1 VFSGSAAW
9 PRARLYTRARGPSSR
24 PCARR
29 ERETITHRRAAAR
42 ARRRR
47 PPLTQPAR
55 PQPPKQI
62 TAERKAWKRFGAA
75 ARETAQ
81 DSVTVQAVEEIP
93 FDRVRQ
99 AKATQQEKKGFT
111 DKQQIVGSL
120 KDMLYRRRMERE
132 LLRAKGLLDDAERPP
147 GEDGDGPGG
156 GGPGM
161 PGRGGPGGA
170 MGGGAGGPGGPK
182 PGSYVPPSQR
192 TRGPGDAGPPSIH
205 DRRRDDNSLR
215 VSNLSEDVSEA
226 DLAELFRPFGP
237 ISRVF
242 LAVDRNTGENRGF
255 AFVTYHVREDAE
267 RAMATLNGYGYDNL
281 ILSVQWAQAKEP
293 RY

>member
-1 VFSGSAAW
+1 MGRSSWPWSGRSN
-9 PRARLYTRARGPSSR
+9 TRVAP
-24 PCARR
+24 
-29 ERETITHRRAAAR
+29 
-42 ARRRR
+42 
-47 PPLTQPAR
+47 PPLPPPPPTPTRSPHPPAR
-55 PQPPKQI
+55 PPPNTTPLQNTQI

-81 DSVTVQAVEEIP
+81 DSVTVQGVEEIP
-93 FDRVRQ
+93 FERVRQ

-111 DKQQIVGSL
+111 DMQAALQSGADKQQIVGSL

-147 GEDGDGPGG
+147 GEDGEGG
-156 GGPGM
+156 GMPG
-161 PGRGGPGGA
+161 GRGGPGGGP
-170 MGGGAGGPGGPK
+170 GGGGLGGGGPPKAGAYVPPSVRTRAGGDAGPGGP
-182 PGSYVPPSQR
+182 PG
-192 TRGPGDAGPPSIH
+192 IH

-215 VSNLSEDVSEA
+215 VSNLSDDVSEA

-237 ISRVF
+237 VSRVF

-255 AFVTYHVREDAE
+255 AFVTYHAREDAE

-293 RY
+293 RPY

>member
-1 VFSGSAAW
+1 M
-9 PRARLYTRARGPSSR
+9 
-24 PCARR
+24 
-29 ERETITHRRAAAR
+29 
-42 ARRRR
+42 
-47 PPLTQPAR
+47 
-55 PQPPKQI
+55 
-62 TAERKAWKRFGAA
+62 
-75 ARETAQ
+75 
-81 DSVTVQAVEEIP
+81 
-93 FDRVRQ
+93 RQ

-111 DKQQIVGSL
+111 DMQAALQSGADKQQIVGSL

-147 GEDGDGPGG
+147 GEDGGDGGGPGGRGG
-156 GGPGM
+156 GGPG
-161 PGRGGPGGA
+161 GPP
-170 MGGGAGGPGGPK
+170 GGGAGGGLGPPK
-182 PGSYVPPSQR
+182 AGAYVPPR
-192 TRGPGDAGPPSIH
+192 RAGGDAGPGGPPGMH

-237 ISRVF
+237 VSRVF

-293 RY
+293 RPY